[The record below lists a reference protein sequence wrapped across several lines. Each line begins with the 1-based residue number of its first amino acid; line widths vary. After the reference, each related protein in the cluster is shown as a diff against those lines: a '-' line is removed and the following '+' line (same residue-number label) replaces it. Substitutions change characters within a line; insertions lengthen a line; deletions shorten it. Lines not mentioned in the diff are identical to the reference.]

1 MSWHAGVLGDRGID
15 WPRAVLIGLGLAVV
29 LAVGAVATTST
40 AAFGPY
46 NPSWDGS
53 SDLREQLERESD
65 VEVELLRDP
74 SRYEDTNA
82 EGTTAFVVAPGE
94 SYRGAD
100 ASRIRRFVEDG
111 GRLVVFENVGEAGN
125 SLLADVG
132 ADARTDGR
140 VLRDD
145 YRHSNGP
152 TIPIATGVRNHTL
165 TGGVEQLTLNYA
177 TAVEP
182 NAATVLVTTSDLATL
197 GDTDQR
203 LDLTAHPVATVEP
216 VGDGEVVVVGDPS
229 LTINAMVGEPDNAA
243 FLRSLYA
250 GSDRVLLDRSHVGD
264 LPPLTAAVLT
274 VRDAPL
280 LQLLLGS
287 VGITAVGLWSTGR
300 LRPLLERVRR
310 RRPGSPREGPG
321 RERGVAGRVRRAGP
335 ASSTGPDAE
344 LELDYDLELERSVVD
359 PGLSRAERADVLR
372 RRHPDWEERRIRR
385 VLASTARAE
394 NRAET
399 DYGHR

>member
-53 SDLREQLERESD
+53 SDLREQLEGESD
-65 VEVELLRDP
+65 VEVDLLREP
-74 SRYEDTNA
+74 SRYEGSGA
-82 EGTTAFVVAPGE
+82 EGTTAFVVAPDE

-111 GRLVVFENVGEAGN
+111 GRLVVFENVGGAGN
-125 SLLADVG
+125 TLLADVG
-132 ADARTDGR
+132 ADARIDGR

-152 TIPIATGVRNHTL
+152 TMPIATGVRNHAL
-165 TGGVEQLTLNYA
+165 TSGVEQLTLNYA

-182 NAATVLVTTSDLATL
+182 NTATVLVTTSDLATL
-197 GDTDQR
+197 GDADRQ
-203 LDLTAHPVATVEP
+203 LDLTAHPVATVES

-229 LTINAMVGEPDNAA
+229 LTINAMVDEPDNAA

-250 GSDRVLLDRSHVGD
+250 DSDRVLLDRSHVGD
-264 LPPLTAAVLT
+264 LPPLTAALLT

-310 RRPGSPREGPG
+310 RRTERPRERPG
-321 RERGVAGRVRRAGP
+321 RESGMAGRAGRTGS
-335 ASSTGPDAE
+335 ASSSDPDPDLGP
-344 LELDYDLELERSVVD
+344 ELERSVVD

-399 DYGHR
+399 DHGHG